1 MDGSYEFST
10 NISNERVK
18 IIIKE
23 ISNGEHLL
31 TASFSGKAKPLND
44 KNLFLNFL
52 LYPML
57 TLKVI
62 FGIHF
67 QALLLWSKNIKYI
80 KHKKSKY
87 NKISYNESYSLKNDK
102 KNI

>member
-1 MDGSYEFST
+1 
-10 NISNERVK
+10 
-18 IIIKE
+18 
-23 ISNGEHLL
+23 
-31 TASFSGKAKPLND
+31 
-44 KNLFLNFL
+44 
-52 LYPML
+52 ML

-87 NKISYNESYSLKNDK
+87 NKISYNESYSLKDDK